1 MEEIKKGYENMKH
14 LNIDHVS
21 ISGVDVELGD
31 SKETAIAAAT
41 GAETM
46 NGDPYNF
53 MDVRIQA
60 LLIRFHRLPGSL
72 RTH

>member
-1 MEEIKKGYENMKH
+1 MKH
-14 LNIDHVS
+14 LNIDHVF
-21 ISGVDVELGD
+21 INEVDVELGE
-31 SKETAIAAAT
+31 SKETAMAAVT

-60 LLIRFHRLPGSL
+60 LLIRFHRLRGSL